1 MNDGRPRL
9 AVERRGEGTAS
20 APPLVVLHGGGP
32 GCHAAADF
40 HALLPFL
47 ADRELLLV
55 DLPGYG
61 GSPLPA
67 VRGPRMAGCA
77 DALAAL
83 LDDAGIAGCDVLTT
97 SLGGIVAMVLS
108 ARRPDLVGRLV
119 AGGSQPLPPPPG
131 VTADLELGRRARA
144 AYYDAGEPTPERLR
158 ETVLAL
164 EWHDPRRVPD
174 DLLRRRHAASI
185 SPASRAVAADPGL
198 LGDPDDLSGLLGEVR
213 AETLVLWGE
222 HDPFGEPA
230 YGAWLADG
238 LPRGSAAVVPGTAHH
253 PQSERP
259 APTAA
264 LVRAHLSSSHDSK
277 EN

>member
-1 MNDGRPRL
+1 MSAAL
-9 AVERRGEGTAS
+9 AVERRGAGTAT

-40 HALLPFL
+40 RALLPGL
-47 ADRELLLV
+47 ADRELYLV

-67 VRGPRMAGCA
+67 TRGPRMTGCA

-83 LDDAGIAGCDVLTT
+83 LDEHGLTRCDVLTT

-108 ARRPDLVGRLV
+108 ARHRDLVGRLV
-119 AGGSQPLPPPPG
+119 ACGSQPLPAPPG
-131 VTADLELGRRARA
+131 IAADLGLGPRARA
-144 AYYDAGEPTPERLR
+144 AYYDSAEPTPERLR

-164 EWHDPRRVPD
+164 EWRDPSRIPGE
-174 DLLRRRHAASI
+174 LLALRHAASLT
-185 SPASRAVAADPGL
+185 PASRAVAADPGL
-198 LGDPDDLSGLLGEVR
+198 LGDPEDLTGLLGEVR
-213 AETLVLWGE
+213 AETLVVWGE

-238 LPRGSAAVVPGTAHH
+238 LPRGSAAVVPGAAHH
-253 PQSERP
+253 PQAEFPES
-259 APTAA
+259 TAA
-264 LVRAHLSSSHDSK
+264 LVRAHLSQSARG
-277 EN
+277 ERP

>member
-1 MNDGRPRL
+1 MSDARPRL
-9 AVERRGEGTAS
+9 AVEWRGEGTAA

-40 HALLPFL
+40 RALLPFL
-47 ADRELLLV
+47 ADRKLLLV

-61 GSPLPA
+61 GSPLPT

-77 DALAAL
+77 DTLAAL
-83 LDDAGIAGCDVLTT
+83 LDDRDLTGCDVVTT

-119 AGGSQPLPPPPG
+119 ACGSQPLPAPPG
-131 VTADLELGRRARA
+131 VVADLGLGPRARA
-144 AYYDAGEPTPERLR
+144 AYYEAGEPSPERLR
-158 ETVLAL
+158 ATVLAL
-164 EWHDPRRVPD
+164 EWHDPSRIPD
-174 DLLRRRHAASI
+174 ALVRMRYAASV

-198 LGDPDDLSGLLGEVR
+198 LGEPDDLTGLLDEVG

-238 LPRGSAAVVPGTAHH
+238 LPRGSAAVIPGAAHH
-253 PQSERP
+253 PQAEFPER
-259 APTAA
+259 TAD
-264 LVRAHLSSSHDSK
+264 LVRAHLS
-277 EN
+277 